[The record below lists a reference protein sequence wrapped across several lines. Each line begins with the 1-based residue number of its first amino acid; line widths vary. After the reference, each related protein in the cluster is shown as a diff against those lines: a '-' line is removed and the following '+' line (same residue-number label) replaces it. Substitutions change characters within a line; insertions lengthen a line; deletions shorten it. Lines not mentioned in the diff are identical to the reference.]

1 MSKIP
6 RGEIKRTRPLA
17 TAAAMGDIATV
28 KKLLALKGAKAIPN
42 DEVIEAYTIV
52 EDHGHQGVKTL
63 LAEHRAVR
71 NIYGLVNPKPKTK
84 TAKKAKKVR
93 FIEIEEEYQEPEP
106 MSLFIKKLLSDTPL
120 PVKKTK
126 AKAKST
132 KAKAKST
139 KKTTKTVRKRPSPL
153 KNVGGEKISEKE
165 IAANKAVFAKL
176 KAAKVAKANAAK
188 RPSPLKDVGG
198 YKLTSAEKKEV
209 ARLNREYKKEMRE
222 EVKPVKNISAFLFY
236 KKAKEASLK
245 KSDPHM
251 TVKEVKKVIEVS
263 WKTMTDKEK
272 KPYELKAKKDEAR
285 YKKEYAA
292 YQKGKKY
299 SPVF

>member
-1 MSKIP
+1 MSKIQ

-28 KKLLALKGAKAIPN
+28 KKLLALKGVKAIPN

-63 LAEHRAVR
+63 LAEHHAVR
-71 NIYGLVNPKPKTK
+71 NIYGLVNPKPK
-84 TAKKAKKVR
+84 AKKAKKVR

-126 AKAKST
+126 AKAKS
-132 KAKAKST
+132 AKSKA

-153 KNVGGEKISEKE
+153 KNVGGEKISAKE

-176 KAAKVAKANAAK
+176 KAAKAAKAKAAKAKVAK

-209 ARLNREYKKEMRE
+209 ARLNREYKKAMRE

-236 KKAKEASLK
+236 KKAEEASLK

-251 TVKEVKKVIEVS
+251 TAKEVKKVIEVS
-263 WKTMTDKEK
+263 WKSMTDKEK

-292 YQKGKKY
+292 YQKEKKY